1 MIENVE
7 LKLNETRWMAIYVET
22 RVSGRSGG
30 DARRAR
36 RQRERGDANA
46 RGARARLAD
55 EDGANKRQRLSFIV
69 FYSTSAA
76 RE

>member
-1 MIENVE
+1 MDGYIRRDEVTGRVGV
-7 LKLNETRWMAIYVET
+7 TR
-22 RVSGRSGG
+22 
-30 DARRAR
+30 DARVV
-36 RQRERGDANA
+36 RGRMGATQMQEL
-46 RGARARLAD
+46 ARARLAD

>member
-1 MIENVE
+1 VCENLNLIENVE

-36 RQRERGDANA
+36 RQGRVGRRECKRGEGEA
-46 RGARARLAD
+46 G
-55 EDGANKRQRLSFIV
+55 
-69 FYSTSAA
+69 
-76 RE
+76 

>member
-1 MIENVE
+1 LIENVE

-22 RVSGRSGG
+22 RVSGRMGVTR
-30 DARRAR
+30 DARVVRGGW
-36 RQRERGDANA
+36 GDANA